1 MIIGHGVAQHKLRQP
16 KMSQMKIFPALL
28 AAVMLLGCKTHED
41 RFLESRVEYR
51 VIQNLLQGFAQD
63 KAKDENIAII
73 IGYQETGYLVQ
84 TSCRP
89 ANYIAYFKYRHD
101 DESIVVHYHLFPVR
115 EKYSDEFYSNDT
127 RAFTSFLEK
136 FATGSSAA
144 FFDGAKQM
152 GMPLPPGL
160 KNDSMVLEARKKKGK
175 TVISLD
181 ASSVHYWGFRLI
193 NKIMIQKFG
202 NYGDYTKELSKLL
215 FLDILEPFEARLVN
229 HETPAEW
236 FAEYEKE
243 YGPQEDLEKRIK
255 DLEKMKNDDF

>member
-1 MIIGHGVAQHKLRQP
+1 
-16 KMSQMKIFPALL
+16 
-28 AAVMLLGCKTHED
+28 
-41 RFLESRVEYR
+41 VEYR
-51 VIQNLLQGFAQD
+51 VMQNLLQGFAQG

-73 IGYQETGYLVQ
+73 IGYQDTGMI
-84 TSCRP
+84 TINCRP
-89 ANYIAYFKYRHD
+89 ANYIAYFKYRHN

-115 EKYSDEFYSNDT
+115 EKYSDNHLNDI

-136 FATGSSAA
+136 FATGPSTS

-152 GMPLPPGL
+152 KMPLPPGL
-160 KNDSMVLEARKKKGK
+160 TNDSLLVEAYNKKGRK
-175 TVISLD
+175 HVFRTHP
-181 ASSVHYWGFRLI
+181 SSIHYWGFSLK
-193 NKIMIQKFG
+193 NMKMIEEYG